1 MTAQSDSNQGG
12 KSAQPGQLPHI
23 IDLAEERAALESRQA
38 QAQDIDAESTSALP
52 TQPASGPTS
61 PRETSE
67 EGLRARLLSGL
78 DDDEVVPPTITERLE
93 DARRQRQQWEAAEHA
108 SSRKRLHYLLRLC
121 YEICLDIVKQKD
133 KDVRE
138 QRTGELILFVT
149 NKEQLR
155 KRLPVTQMA
164 VLAVFG
170 GQSKQRISAY
180 GKTLTVALTAGPGRD
195 PVQPEELADW
205 IVSQGG
211 VEEIRTGSKNAGV
224 PPAQRAKLAQ
234 QDMKKVLAT
243 VTVDQSDFA
252 FDANDYDEDFV
263 LIGTYRSKGELEIRA
278 VVRSD
283 AAVTTARMAYYSAHR
298 ARLQPPKVPT
308 ATHPS
313 VASHAAAAAAIASSQ
328 SGGV

>member
-1 MTAQSDSNQGG
+1 MTAQSDSNKG
-12 KSAQPGQLPHI
+12 KSAQPAQSPQI
-23 IDLAEERAALESRQA
+23 IHLAEERAALESRQT
-38 QAQDIDAESTSALP
+38 QAKDVDAESTSA
-52 TQPASGPTS
+52 QPQEAAGGQSS
-61 PRETSE
+61 PPETSE
-67 EGLRARLLSGL
+67 ELRARLLAART
-78 DDDEVVPPTITERLE
+78 DTEVVPPTITERLE
-93 DARRQRQQWEAAEHA
+93 DARKQRQQWEAAEHA

-121 YEICLDIVKQKD
+121 YEICLDIVKQENKHE
-133 KDVRE
+133 RE
-138 QRTGELILFVT
+138 RRTGELILFVT

-155 KRLPVTQMA
+155 KRLPITQMA

-180 GKTLTVALTAGPGRD
+180 GKTITVALTAGSGRD
-195 PVQPEELADW
+195 PVLPEELADW

-211 VEEIRTGSKNAGV
+211 VEEIRTGGKNAGV

-234 QDMKKVLAT
+234 QDMNKVLAT

-263 LIGTYRSKGELEIRA
+263 LIATYRSKGELEIKA

-283 AAVTTARMAYYSAHR
+283 TAVTTARMAYYSAHR

-308 ATHPS
+308 AKHPP
-313 VASHAAAAAAIASSQ
+313 VASHAAAAPTSVSTQA
-328 SGGV
+328 GGA